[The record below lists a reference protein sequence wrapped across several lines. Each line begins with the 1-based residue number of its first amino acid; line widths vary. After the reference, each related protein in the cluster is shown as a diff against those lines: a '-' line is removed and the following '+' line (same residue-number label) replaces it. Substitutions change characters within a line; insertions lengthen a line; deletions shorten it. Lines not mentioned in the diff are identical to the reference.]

1 MIKRFESKE
10 ADLHVLGIA
19 GSLRRGSLN
28 RRLLQAAVE
37 LAPEG
42 MEVEPFELASVPL
55 YNADLDTD
63 EERPVAVRRLKEAV
77 AEADGVLIATP
88 EYNHGVP
95 GVLQNA
101 IDWVSRP
108 AGRSP
113 LKGKPVAI
121 MGASQGAVGTARA
134 QQKLTLVLLST
145 FAYIMPHPGILV
157 ANAGDR
163 FDEEGRLTHEP
174 TRKLL
179 GSFLEQLAEW
189 TARMGSGAEVVR

>member
-1 MIKRFESKE
+1 MSTTYRAGAPLS
-10 ADLHVLGIA
+10 VLGLA
-19 GSLRRGSLN
+19 GSLRGGSFN

-37 LAPEG
+37 LAPDG
-42 MEVEPFELASVPL
+42 MQIEPFGLASIPL

-63 EERPVAVRRLKEAV
+63 ADRPDPVRRLKEAV
-77 AEADGVLIATP
+77 ARADAVLIATP

-108 AGRSP
+108 AARSP
-113 LKGKPVAI
+113 LKEKPVAI

-134 QQKLTLVLLST
+134 QQKLTLVLMST
-145 FAYIMPHPGILV
+145 LAYVMPHPGILV
-157 ANAGDR
+157 ANASDK
-163 FDEEGRLTHEP
+163 FDEEGRLIHPP
-174 TRKLL
+174 TRKFL

-189 TARMGSGAEVVR
+189 TARVGPRAGVGG